1 MQAKDKLSQYPKT
14 PGEKG
19 EGKRKNKKD
28 TLAMDRHRRT
38 EAN

>member
-1 MQAKDKLSQYPKT
+1 MQAKDKISQFPKT
-14 PGEKG
+14 PGKKG
-19 EGKRKNKKD
+19 EGGRKNKKD